1 MALGAPLLLPSL
13 LDKAPR
19 QGDIQEFAAARRLA
33 NAVCWV
39 FLVRHVGHEGVRI
52 ALTQVIATCST
63 SSMCLHV
70 SWVHDTPLHSYF
82 MFPSQGFLRKVTCF
96 TQTRIRNKTF
106 ENIAFLKVQNVFPR
120 FCFCCD
126 FGFVRKTKTLGR
138 EYCFPMFTFVF
149 SSVTHSVAQFSF
161 EGEGGDIFPA
171 VCAYAYSRPGRGS
184 PRHNTGTEEMIPRE
198 AGFHVFPF
206 RVSCFP
212 FYALAN
218 R

>member
-1 MALGAPLLLPSL
+1 LALGAPLLLPSL

-39 FLVRHVGHEGVRI
+39 FMVRHVGHEGVRI

-70 SWVHDTPLHSYF
+70 SWVHDTPLHSYC
-82 MFPSQGFLRKVTCF
+82 MFPSQGYMFYPNQNSQQNVRKHSIFESAKCVSAFLFVLRFWVCEK
-96 TQTRIRNKTF
+96 NK
-106 ENIAFLKVQNVFPR
+106 NIAERIL
-120 FCFCCD
+120 
-126 FGFVRKTKTLGR
+126 
-138 EYCFPMFTFVF
+138 FPMCTFVF

-161 EGEGGDIFPA
+161 EGEGRDIFPA

-198 AGFHVFPF
+198 AGFHVFPS